1 MSRAALDTSLLA
13 GAEAKLPD
21 DALAPVRQQMLE
33 AVRERGFPTLRDED
47 WKYTN
52 LAPAIELSNAWL
64 ASLAERGPHQAA
76 PMVAE
81 LPELDA
87 HVLLLVDGKVDEV
100 ALKRVRDEAG
110 DAILVERLAERP
122 GAVAAN
128 GPLDTFN
135 AALLSDGL
143 HLAVRGTP
151 DRPLAVVFADGGDA
165 ASQSRVVIEFEP
177 NASAEIVE
185 YHLAGR
191 PETSF
196 ANGVVQLDLA
206 AGARASYLRI
216 QRCDENRVHVGKLA
230 ARLSR
235 DALLDFASFD
245 LGGGLVRHDVAAD
258 IAEPGATVMLK
269 GLYLAGGRQHVDN
282 HTRIDHRVGPATS
295 REEYRGI
302 LGGRARAVWNGK
314 AIVYE
319 GADGTDAEQA
329 NHNLLIGERAE
340 VDPKPE
346 LEIYAEDVKCA
357 HGATVGQLDE
367 AALYYLRS
375 RGLSRDEATLV
386 LTRAFA
392 ARVMAELPVESLR
405 EHLEALVEEKLDT
418 LLEETES

>member
-13 GAEAKLPD
+13 GAEEKLPD
-21 DALAPVRQQMLE
+21 DALAPVREGLLE
-33 AVRERGFPTLRDED
+33 AVRRRGFPTLRDED

-64 ASLAERGPHQAA
+64 ASLAERGPRPAA
-76 PMVAE
+76 PVAAD
-81 LPELDA
+81 LPDLGA

-100 ALKRVRDEAG
+100 ALKRARDEAG
-110 DAILVERLAERP
+110 DALRIERLAERP
-122 GAVAAN
+122 AAVSAN

-143 HLAVRGTP
+143 HVTVRGTP
-151 DRPLAVVFADGGDA
+151 DRPLAFVFADGGDA
-165 ASQSRVVIEFEP
+165 ASQSRVVVEFEA
-177 NASAEIVE
+177 NTSAEVIE
-185 YHLAGR
+185 YHLPGR
-191 PETSF
+191 PETTF

-206 AGARASYLRI
+206 AGARAGYLRV
-216 QRCDENRVHVGKLA
+216 QRCDESRVHVGKLA

-245 LGGGLVRHDVAAD
+245 LGGGLVRHDVEAD
-258 IAEPGATVMLK
+258 ITGPGATVILK

-314 AIVYE
+314 AIVHE

-346 LEIYAEDVKCA
+346 LEIYAEDVKCM

-375 RGLSRDEATLV
+375 RGLPRDEASLV

-392 ARVMAELPVESLR
+392 ARVMAELPVDSLR
-405 EHLEALVEEKLDT
+405 EHLEALVEQKLDT
-418 LLEETES
+418 LFEETES